1 MRILTWNVNGL
12 RAAIRKGFER
22 HVDRMQPDVMMLQE
36 VRALPEQLPGNWAAP
51 SGWHVDWHP
60 AQRKGYSGVATF
72 SRLPQERLMTGI
84 DGAPDP
90 EGRVLATRLKGW
102 DLVNVYLPSGSSSDA
117 AQEKKNHWLEEFAP
131 WCRVLRRRRRPVI
144 LVGDLNIARCEQ
156 DIFHWR
162 SNRNSS
168 GFLPHERDWMNSL
181 VDSGWADLVRE
192 QFGEVDGPYT
202 WWSNRGQARALDH
215 GWRIDY
221 ILANNVAQGHVRQV
235 HVDREAALEISD
247 HAPVLVDVDGV
258 E

>member
-36 VRALPEQLPGNWAAP
+36 VRALPEQLPEAWANP
-51 SGWHVDWHP
+51 NEWHVEWHP

-72 SRLPQERLMTGI
+72 SRTPLQRLMTGI
-84 DGAPDP
+84 DGADDP
-90 EGRVLATRLKGW
+90 EGRVLATRIAGM

-117 AQEKKNHWLEEFAP
+117 AQEKKNRWLGEFAP
-131 WCRVLRRRRRPVI
+131 WCGSLRRRRRPVI
-144 LVGDLNIARCEQ
+144 LVGDLNIARCEH
-156 DIFHWR
+156 DIYHWR

-168 GFLPHERDWMNSL
+168 GFLPHEREWMNSL
-181 VDSGWADLVRE
+181 VESGWGDLVRE
-192 QFGEVDGPYT
+192 QAGDVDGPYT
-202 WWSNRGQARALDH
+202 WWSNRGQARALDR

-221 ILANNVAQGHVRQV
+221 ILANRPAKQRVRQV
-235 HVDREAALEISD
+235 RVDREAALEVSD
-247 HAPVLVDVDGV
+247 HAPVLVDLDGV